1 MEPISEFDRSLPQL
15 IYQRL
20 REEIINGRIL
30 PGTKLRETLLA
41 DTLKVS
47 RIPLR
52 EAIPMLEAEG
62 FVTSQPRRGAVVNQ
76 LTGRDVDELYA
87 VRGALEPLAAE
98 LAADRVRDGGS
109 ELLEELRGAIERER
123 AAVAIGD
130 DEEIA
135 NQSSDVHLAVV
146 LLADNNLLIR
156 MMRQISGRA
165 RWLTRLTSPRDS
177 HSALDDHELLFA
189 AIERGDPIEARRI
202 SAEHIASGRRNSLDV
217 LGDLLPPDQQ
227 G

>member
-1 MEPISEFDRSLPQL
+1 MQPIGGIDRSLPQL
-15 IYQRL
+15 IYQQL

-41 DTLKVS
+41 DSLKVS

-76 LTGRDVDELYA
+76 LTRRDVDELYA

-98 LAADRVRDGGS
+98 LAAVRVGADGTQ
-109 ELLEELRGAIERER
+109 LLRELRAAIDRER
-123 AAVAIGD
+123 TAVATGD
-130 DEEIA
+130 DADIA
-135 NQSSDVHLAVV
+135 TESSDVHLSVV
-146 LLADNNLLIR
+146 LLADNNLLTR

-189 AIERGDPIEARRI
+189 AIERGDGAEARRI
-202 SAEHIASGRRNSLDV
+202 SADHIASGRRNSLEMI
-217 LGDLLPPDQQ
+217 GDMLPDQA
-227 G
+227 